1 MSRSRVL
8 QNKNIIIDEAFCIL
22 DAEGLEAL
30 SIRRLAKE
38 VGVSSMTLYNYVRN
52 IDDIHREVLIR
63 SFNLLYG
70 DIYAIMQELPPENY
84 SGLTVFAKAYAL
96 AFYNFSLKHKNICT
110 YLICAGRTEFHDDAE
125 LRPFY
130 NPFDVFFLSIH
141 DDKKSSSIQC
151 ACRLYECALMS
162 LIHEHATGVKPITR
176 EMLTS
181 YVDTY
186 IQNMFSI
193 AE

>member
-1 MSRSRVL
+1 M
-8 QNKNIIIDEAFCIL
+8 

-70 DIYAIMQELPPENY
+70 DIYTIMQELRSENY
-84 SGLTVFAKAYAL
+84 SGLTAFAKAYAL
-96 AFYNFSLKHKNICT
+96 ALYQFSVAHKNICT
-110 YLICAGRTEFHDDAE
+110 YLICAGRTTFHDDAE

-130 NPFDVFFLSIH
+130 NPFDGFFLSEQA
-141 DDKKSSSIQC
+141 KTESGMIQC
-151 ACRLYECALMS
+151 VCRLYECAILT
-162 LIHEHATGVKPITR
+162 LIYEHATGVKPITR
-176 EMLTS
+176 EKLMN

-186 IQNMFSI
+186 IQNMFLPSESD
-193 AE
+193 AY